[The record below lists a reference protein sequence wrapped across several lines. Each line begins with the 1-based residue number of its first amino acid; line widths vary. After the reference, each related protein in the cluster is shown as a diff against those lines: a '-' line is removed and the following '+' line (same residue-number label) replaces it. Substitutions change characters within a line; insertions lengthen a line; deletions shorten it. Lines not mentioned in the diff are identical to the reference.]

1 MRGLWPEIA
10 VKKLTNFSQIIKK
23 TISVDN
29 EISEVRGEESF
40 LSNSILNKIT
50 HLTLATR
57 LCSLQFQLQLLT
69 SSNNYNIVP
78 LIKSKKYNEK

>member
-1 MRGLWPEIA
+1 MRGLWLGIA
-10 VKKLTNFSQIIKK
+10 VKKLANFSQVL

-29 EISEVRGEESF
+29 ERSEVRGEESF
-40 LSNSILNKIT
+40 LSNSFLNKIT

-57 LCSLQFQLQLLT
+57 LCWLQFQLQLLT

-78 LIKSKKYNEK
+78 LIKSTKYNEK